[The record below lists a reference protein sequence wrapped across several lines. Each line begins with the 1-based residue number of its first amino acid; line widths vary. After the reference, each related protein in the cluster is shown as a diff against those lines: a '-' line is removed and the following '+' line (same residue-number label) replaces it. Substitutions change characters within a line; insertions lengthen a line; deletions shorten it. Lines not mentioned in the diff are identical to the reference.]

1 MSVGNTLGYNLFPI
15 PVGCMMPYAGTGTI
29 PCPVGYLVCD
39 GSIYND
45 GDYPE
50 LVSSIGGLYAQGGD
64 PPDTFRVPNC
74 VGRLVAGTLAN
85 AGVSH
90 ATSITGGQIAGY
102 LTEAQ
107 MPTIMGTVSNYNF
120 SGTTDSADGFYY
132 YEANWHDL
140 GNTSGS
146 ISGYQHPGVNNNA
159 MTAQI
164 NDIQYEWVNPV
175 PQEEL
180 IVPINATGVF
190 PASVTMSWIIRY
202 KSSY

>member
-1 MSVGNTLGYNLFPI
+1 MSVGNTLGYNRFPI
-15 PVGCMMPYAGTGTI
+15 PVGCMMPYAGTGTL

-39 GSIYND
+39 GSLYND

-64 PPDTFRVPNC
+64 PPNTFRVPNC
-74 VGRLVAGTLAN
+74 VGKLVVGTTTN
-85 AGVSH
+85 AGVSNP
-90 ATSITGGQIAGY
+90 TSITGGQIAGY

-107 MPTIMGTVSNYNF
+107 MPTIPGTVSNLNF
-120 SGTTDSADGFYY
+120 TETFPIAYHHNNGNYQQVSDVDGFVAY
-132 YEANWHDL
+132 
-140 GNTSGS
+140 TSGFQVS
-146 ISGYQHPGVNNNA
+146 T
-159 MTAQI
+159 MTAGI
-164 NDIQYEWVNPV
+164 TDIQYEWVNPTV

>member
-1 MSVGNTLGYNLFPI
+1 MSVGNTLGYNRFPI
-15 PVGCMMPYAGTGTI
+15 PVGCMMPYAGTGTSL
-29 PCPVGYLVCD
+29 CPVGYLVCD
-39 GSIYND
+39 GSLYND

-64 PPDTFRVPNC
+64 PPNTFRVPNC
-74 VGRLVAGTLAN
+74 VGKLVAGTLAN

-107 MPTIMGTVSNYNF
+107 MPTIAGTVSNF
-120 SGTTDSADGFYY
+120 VWDATTDSGNGFYM
-132 YEANWHDL
+132 YEQNYHGL
-140 GNTSGS
+140 GNSTGA
-146 ISGYQHPGVNNNA
+146 ITGYNHPADEDNA

-180 IVPINATGVF
+180 IVPINATAVY